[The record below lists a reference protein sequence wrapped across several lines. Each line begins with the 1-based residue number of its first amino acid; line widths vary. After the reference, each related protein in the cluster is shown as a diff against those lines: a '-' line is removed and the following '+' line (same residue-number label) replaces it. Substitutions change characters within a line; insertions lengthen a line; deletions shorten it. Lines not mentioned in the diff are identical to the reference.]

1 MDIGLERAQ
10 EPRSADYRVE
20 STWEQKLR
28 IYGYPVETE
37 VQKLEQE
44 SQENGGAQKETRN
57 YSDYSHLGEC

>member
-28 IYGYPVETE
+28 FYGYPVETE
-37 VQKLEQE
+37 VQKLK
-44 SQENGGAQKETRN
+44 QENGGAQNRN
-57 YSDYSHLGEC
+57 YGDYSRLGEC